1 MSKLELGE
9 TIAVLG
15 LGYVGLPVALAL
27 AKGVAAGGRVIGFD
41 VDQKRIAELRAGHDR
56 TGEVDGAELAAVPLH
71 VSCDPADL
79 VGCSF
84 YIVAVPTPV
93 DQHNVPDLT
102 PVERASQSVGRALAA
117 TKAAG
122 VSLSRPAVVVYE
134 STVYPGVTE
143 DVCGPILERESGL
156 RRGPDFRLG
165 YSPERINPG
174 DKEHSFERII
184 KVVSGED
191 EETLDRVAAVYGS
204 VVKAGVFRAPSIKVA
219 EAAKV
224 IENTQRDINIALMNE
239 LAMIFDRLEI
249 RTADVL
255 AAAGTKWNFLPFKP
269 GLVGGHCI
277 GVDPYYLTTK
287 AQALGYQPE
296 VILAGRRIN
305 DQMGTYL
312 AQRLVKLLIGADRP
326 VKGAKVG
333 VLGLTF
339 KEDVPDLRNSRVP
352 DILKE
357 LATFGVMPM
366 VHDPLADAAE
376 ARHEYGV
383 ELASLD
389 AFRELDA
396 VVLAVPHQAYL
407 AAGFEGLCTHLT
419 DGGIFLDVKSAFPV
433 TQPPRRIRTWS
444 L

>member
-1 MSKLELGE
+1 MTELELGE
-9 TIAVLG
+9 KIAVLG

-27 AKGVAAGGRVIGFD
+27 AKGVQPGGVVIGFD
-41 VDQKRIAELRAGHDR
+41 VDEKRIEELRAGHDR
-56 TGEVDGAELAAVPLH
+56 TGEVDGAELREVPLT
-71 VSCDPADL
+71 VSCDPNDL
-79 VGCSF
+79 IGCTF

-93 DQHNVPDLT
+93 DQHKVPDLT

-117 TKAAG
+117 TVAAG
-122 VSLSRPAVVVYE
+122 VRLARPAIVVYE

-143 DVCGPILERESGL
+143 DVCGPILEKESGL
-156 RRGPDFRLG
+156 QRGPGFRLG

-191 EETLDRVAAVYGS
+191 PETLERVAAVYGS
-204 VVKAGVFRAPSIKVA
+204 VVKAGVFRAASIKVA

-305 DQMGTYL
+305 DQMGVYL

-352 DILKE
+352 DILHE
-357 LATFGVMPM
+357 LESFGVTPLI
-366 VHDPLADAAE
+366 HDPFADPAE

-383 ELASLD
+383 ELTPLD
-389 AFRELDA
+389 AFVGLDA
-396 VVLAVPHQAYL
+396 LILAVPHRAYL
-407 AAGFEGLCTHLT
+407 DLGFEGICAHLA
-419 DGGIFLDVKSAFPV
+419 DGGILLDVKSAFAAAE
-433 TQPPRRIRTWS
+433 PPRKIRTWS